1 MYTTLPG
8 YLQLMGKKPHQQIVI
23 FLFPGSYLQNDIR
36 QLLWIG
42 AGIAKYLE
50 GSVQS
55 RIQKALIPQAGTA
68 ASFINQML
76 MEHQDLALVQDFHLA
91 SSS

>member
-1 MYTTLPG
+1 M
-8 YLQLMGKKPHQQIVI
+8 I
-23 FLFPGSYLQNDIR
+23 FDQTIAKACR
-36 QLLWIG
+36 LLLEGWIG